1 MSGGKAPRPDPNIG
15 MAALRS
21 AELGEQYLSF
31 MRDQS
36 AITNRWADEDR
47 RRAKTVFEP
56 LQDQFIAEAQGFDT
70 AGRRAQVGREAVG
83 DVRQQFALGRQQ
95 EERRLASMGVRPDS
109 GRGMDVMGRGRNAE
123 SLAAAGATNLA
134 RRNVEDVG
142 RNLRTG
148 AINMGAGFSVN
159 PATSMGLSNAAA
171 GAGFQGAMGGQQQKG
186 GLLQG
191 QHDSQMRAWQANQQM
206 MSSTLGGIGMGLGAF
221 FSSKDAKEKKRK
233 PKMSVL
239 DAVRKM
245 PVEEWQY
252 KPGVADGGARRHVG
266 PYAEDFQ
273 QATGMGDGRQIEVQD
288 ALGVTMGAVQEL
300 AGKVGR
306 LERKAG

>member
-1 MSGGKAPRPDPNIG
+1 MGKSSAPKPDPQIG
-15 MAALRS
+15 EAAVRS

-47 RRAKTVFEP
+47 SRYQTVFEP

-70 AGRRAQVGREAVG
+70 PERRAQVGREAVG

-109 GRGMDVMGRGRNAE
+109 GRGMDTMQRSRNAE
-123 SLAAAGATNLA
+123 SLAAAGAQNLA
-134 RRNVEDVG
+134 RRNVEDMG
-142 RNLRTG
+142 RNLR
-148 AINMGAGFSVN
+148 ASAVNMGSGFAVN
-159 PATSMGLSNAAA
+159 PGTSMGLSNAAA
-171 GAGFQGAMGGQQQKG
+171 GAGFSGAMGGQQQKG
-186 GLLQG
+186 GMLLG
-191 QHDSQMRAWQANQQM
+191 QHNAQMQAWQANQNM
-206 MSSTLGGIGMGLGAF
+206 LGSTLGGIGMGLGAF

-233 PKMSVL
+233 PKSAL
-239 DAVRKM
+239 EAVKKM

-252 KPGVADGGARRHVG
+252 KPGVQDGGARRHIG
-266 PYAEDFQ
+266 PYAEDFHR
-273 QATGMGDGRQIEVQD
+273 ATGAGDGRQIEVQD

-300 AGKVGR
+300 AGKVDR
-306 LERKAG
+306 LARKAG